1 MANKD
6 AFYEAILSA
15 GAGTQKT
22 ASEHDIIAALEGTD
36 LSEDELNKLA
46 SELEAALGDLDDVDD
61 VDDVDEVDEVD
72 EIDEADGEETEDA
85 DKSAAEEDDADV
97 VTDAETEDVAEEET
111 EAEEVDDEAGED
123 TDDEVDTEVDSE
135 EEIEDDEDLESLAA
149 AYEAEYEKYA
159 SEGRTVKDYIFDQ
172 VEDEEF
178 ASVVGDMAEKLAF
191 VSELP
196 VFMVAD
202 DLMTTISEKISA
214 GENQNA

>member
-15 GAGTQKT
+15 GADMQKT

-46 SELEAALGDLDDVDD
+46 SELEAALDDLDDVDD

-72 EIDEADGEETEDA
+72 ETEDEDTEDA
-85 DKSAAEEDDADV
+85 DKSAAEDDADV
-97 VTDAETEDVAEEET
+97 VETGEEEVEDPTEDETADEADEEE
-111 EAEEVDDEAGED
+111 V
-123 TDDEVDTEVDSE
+123 
-135 EEIEDDEDLESLAA
+135 EDDEDLESLAA
-149 AYEAEYEKYA
+149 AYETEYEKYA
-159 SEGRTVKDYIFDQ
+159 SEGLTVKDYIYNQ

-202 DLMTTISEKISA
+202 DLMTTISEKIST
-214 GENQNA
+214 GENQEA